1 MFMVCCIFVCV
12 FFFLSIRR
20 PPRSTRTDTLF
31 PYPTLFRAILREGNS
46 AALVSVLL
54 NVAKYRPSL
63 LTGPLAALLTFPNLF
78 YWDSVRVKQVGNNFI
93 AWSWLPGGQAMFDFA
108 RAWPL
113 APHRQKKFLDVV
125 VEKTGRPSCR
135 ESVG

>member
-1 MFMVCCIFVCV
+1 MRNGNLFCA
-12 FFFLSIRR
+12 LDALERWL
-20 PPRSTRTDTLF
+20 TLRLDAGEDI
-31 PYPTLFRAILREGNS
+31 TADIERILREGNS

-93 AWSWLPGGQAMFDFA
+93 AWSRSEEHTSELQS
-108 RAWPL
+108 L
-113 APHRQKKFLDVV
+113 
-125 VEKTGRPSCR
+125 
-135 ESVG
+135 